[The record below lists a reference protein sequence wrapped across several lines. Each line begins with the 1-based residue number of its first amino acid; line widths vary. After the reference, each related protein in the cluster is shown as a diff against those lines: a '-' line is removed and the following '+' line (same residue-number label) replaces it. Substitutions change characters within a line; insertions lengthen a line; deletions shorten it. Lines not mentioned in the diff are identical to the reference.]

1 MEFFLLFIEIFLIE
15 IQKTRIDAGA
25 SIRVAV
31 YYLKFTLYGNLPLGS
46 LTPARTS
53 RQARVLFCEQPPR
66 IFLEI
71 WGLHGFW
78 KALFLYVLPLFIGSY
93 LLEEGKPFGC
103 LIGFF
108 LGIHMMV
115 GEFLEVPR
123 RINMGNAGQRIEATP
138 EIYWR
143 AFWGMGIYWCV
154 IFSLF
159 FLALGIYVFVK
170 NRKKPSA

>member
-1 MEFFLLFIEIFLIE
+1 MKGAICVKEILKNRQKWLFYSVPTALALI
-15 IQKTRIDAGA
+15 I
-25 SIRVAV
+25 
-31 YYLKFTLYGNLPLGS
+31 
-46 LTPARTS
+46 
-53 RQARVLFCEQPPR
+53 

-71 WGLHGFW
+71 WGVWGIW

-93 LLEEGKPFGC
+93 LLEQGKPFGC

-108 LGIHMMV
+108 FGIHMMV

-123 RINMGNAGQRIEATP
+123 RINMGNAGPRIEATP

-143 AFWGMGIYWCV
+143 SFWGMGIYWFA

-170 NRKKPSA
+170 NRKNKASLA